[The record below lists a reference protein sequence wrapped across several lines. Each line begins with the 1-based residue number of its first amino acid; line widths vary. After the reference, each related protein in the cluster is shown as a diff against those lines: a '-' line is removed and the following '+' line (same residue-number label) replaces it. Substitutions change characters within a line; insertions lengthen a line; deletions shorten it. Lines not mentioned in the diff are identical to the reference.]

1 MNTLEVIARGALD
14 EVGSGGSWNQSM
26 KNFAV
31 SAAAIRDALTE
42 NGYAITLDDSV
53 RARLSSHV
61 FNDMRCNSSV
71 VISSVINA
79 DKKALFGGVV
89 EGETEGRDV
98 VSSILSVTVGNCT
111 VSGSTEAIEMTFTV
125 PQVILH
131 DTPTSW

>member
-14 EVGSGGSWNQSM
+14 EVGSGSSWNQSM
-26 KNFAV
+26 DNFAV

-42 NGYAITLDDSV
+42 NGYAIMLDDSV

-98 VSSILSVTVGNCT
+98 VSSIFSVTVGNCT
-111 VSGSTEAIEMTFTV
+111 VSGSTEAIEMTFKV

-131 DTPTSW
+131 DIPTSW

>member
-42 NGYAITLDDSV
+42 NGYAITLYGSV

-71 VISSVINA
+71 IISSVINA